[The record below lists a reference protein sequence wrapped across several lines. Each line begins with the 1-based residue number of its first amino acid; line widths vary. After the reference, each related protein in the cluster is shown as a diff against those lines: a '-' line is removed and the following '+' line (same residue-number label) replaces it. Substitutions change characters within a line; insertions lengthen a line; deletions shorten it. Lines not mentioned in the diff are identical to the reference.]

1 MKNSKPLLFFIYRK
15 ASRSGGD
22 FSKGRRKRTNQSSD
36 PLSQITPIDLAFF
49 TYFQIHS
56 MARVC
61 IDGQKR
67 INQGGSLAI
76 LKLKVLWKLKALG
89 N

>member
-1 MKNSKPLLFFIYRK
+1 
-15 ASRSGGD
+15 
-22 FSKGRRKRTNQSSD
+22 
-36 PLSQITPIDLAFF
+36 
-49 TYFQIHS
+49 